1 MKKNRKKNRAMG
13 GQTTVAPAVVNN
25 KYSLDEYREKFLE
38 VPHIVNRKPV
48 FISEEIRDSLDLIV
62 RYLGGRKMSV
72 SGIIENIARHHLET
86 YKDDIEE
93 WRKL

>member
-1 MKKNRKKNRAMG
+1 MKKNRQKNRPMG
-13 GQTTVAPAVVNN
+13 GQTTVVPTVENS
-25 KYSLDEYREKFLE
+25 KYSLEEYKEKFLE

-48 FISEEIRDSLDLIV
+48 FISEEIRDKLDLIV

-72 SGIIENIARHHLET
+72 SGLLENMARLHLET